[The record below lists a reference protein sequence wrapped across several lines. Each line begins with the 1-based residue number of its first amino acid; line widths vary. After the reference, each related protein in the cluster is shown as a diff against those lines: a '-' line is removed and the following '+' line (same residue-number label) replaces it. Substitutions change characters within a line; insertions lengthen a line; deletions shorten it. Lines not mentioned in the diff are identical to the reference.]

1 MATSY
6 TSLLGLALPVTGEL
20 AGTWG
25 DTVNNAI
32 TSLLDTAVAGT
43 TTLSTDADVTLSTT
57 VGATNQARQ
66 AILLCSGA
74 RAAQRTITAPA
85 QSKIYAVVNNTTG
98 GFAVKIVG
106 VGPTTG
112 VTVANGKTAIV
123 IWNGAD
129 FVEVA
134 PATATTATNLA
145 GGAAG
150 SVPYQTGAGATTM
163 LGIGAQYRVLTST
176 GSAPQWSNELQN
188 FISISSTGNITG
200 KSLTAHPTLI
210 GKIDPYDIAAFSNTT
225 GSVGIG
231 RYAAGSGFT
240 TLGQI
245 FFISG
250 GSTQRA
256 SLTCAEEASGAAAY
270 LAFATRDAS
279 NVLAERVRISAAG
292 NVGIGTSSPTAKV
305 DIQGTGAVAL
315 LCNQRTDT
323 TSISTPLMFK
333 TAGNNYWAL
342 RQSSAALTF
351 YQDTAIG
358 GTATEYMRI
367 DSAGNLGVGTNNPTE
382 FVYISKSQDAVTRT
396 RTDNSS
402 TGTAAQA
409 QFSLRNSAASL
420 ASFGL
425 TGGSFT
431 TSGIFRQ
438 DGAYLTTGGA
448 GGLTLG
454 TQAAQPIYFATN
466 SAERMRIDSAGNVGI
481 SNASPTARL
490 DVNGTVRAYG
500 GAYSSNQ
507 AVTAFSAS
515 IASNWTN
522 RLIAGSDSGGSPFFA
537 IQVASDATNG
547 STERMRIDSVG
558 NVGIGTATPAS
569 PLTVYALNNQA
580 ALRVTNGPSANNVG
594 ITLESTGGNVVL
606 NNGNGP
612 FELSTG
618 GSIRAVVT
626 AAGNVGIGTNA
637 PAYRLDVQTGAGTVA
652 NFAAPLTNR
661 ALLRSTDGTY
671 IAKFGASPP
680 EAYVLYGAESNHP
693 VAFTTNNIE
702 RMRIDSAGNVGIGT
716 ASPGTRLDIANTGAG
731 TKGGEVIIR
740 NSSARQTG
748 NYAQLAF
755 APNADYTGSVVGA
768 FIQGLAPNANANNP
782 CDLVFGSGL
791 GGAPTERMR
800 IDSNGSVGIGN
811 ASPGSVVPAALV
823 IDQVNSRT
831 GIAIR
836 CTATTGTDNSTEVR
850 MFGYD
855 GAATTV
861 IGQLT
866 AADSAHATL
875 ANSVILRANRATGY
889 LRFDTGGSNERMRIS
904 AAGVVGV
911 GTSAPSAWAEKAID
925 LGSYGSVYGGG
936 ANFGAASNL
945 YYNGANWIYK
955 NTAAGSVLNLSS
967 GGMLVYTAASGT
979 AGATATLTQALTL
992 TSASN
997 LKIGGSA
1004 ERATTVGTNH
1014 LDIFNGTAPVGTLTN
1029 GISIYSSSGEAY
1041 VMDAAGNAT
1050 LFSPHDAE
1058 TNEWIF
1064 KSKHTPTG
1072 KVLKIDVEKMLRFIN
1087 DHFGLDAIHE
1097 FTE

>member
-134 PATATTATNLA
+134 PATAATATNLA

-454 TQAAQPIYFATN
+454 TQAVQPIYFAVNSTELMRLDTSGRLLIGTTASRISYAVAPPLQTEALSAGTSGASFTLN
-466 SAERMRIDSAGNVGI
+466 SANTEGVNVLLTKTRGTTAGSNTTVVTGDTIGNLYWAAADGTNTVPVAARISAHVE
-481 SNASPTARL
+481 
-490 DVNGTVRAYG
+490 GTVGTGIMPGNIR
-500 GAYSSNQ
+500 
-507 AVTAFSAS
+507 
-515 IASNWTN
+515 
-522 RLIAGSDSGGSPFFA
+522 FA
-537 IQVASDATNG
+537 T
-547 STERMRIDSVG
+547 
-558 NVGIGTATPAS
+558 
-569 PLTVYALNNQA
+569 
-580 ALRVTNGPSANNVG
+580 
-594 ITLESTGGNVVL
+594 
-606 NNGNGP
+606 
-612 FELSTG
+612 
-618 GSIRAVVT
+618 
-626 AAGNVGIGTNA
+626 
-637 PAYRLDVQTGAGTVA
+637 TGAGA
-652 NFAAPLTNR
+652 GFP
-661 ALLRSTDGTY
+661 S
-671 IAKFGASPP
+671 
-680 EAYVLYGAESNHP
+680 
-693 VAFTTNNIE
+693 E

-716 ASPGTRLDIANTGAG
+716 ATPTQKLDVYVGNGVIRSSIGGTTLGVQAIETPTAADQRLGLLGFGSDTDTFKARVSGFSSAAWTAGTSTPAYLAFHTTPTASVTATERMRISAAGVVGVGTSAPSAWAEKAIDLGSYGSVYGGGANFGAASNLYYNGADWIYKNTAAGSLLNLASGGLQLYTAASGTAGATATLTQVLSMDVNGNVGIGTPTPGTRLDIANTGAG

-800 IDSNGSVGIGN
+800 IDSAGN
-811 ASPGSVVPAALV
+811 
-823 IDQVNSRT
+823 
-831 GIAIR
+831 
-836 CTATTGTDNSTEVR
+836 
-850 MFGYD
+850 
-855 GAATTV
+855 
-861 IGQLT
+861 
-866 AADSAHATL
+866 
-875 ANSVILRANRATGY
+875 
-889 LRFDTGGSNERMRIS
+889 
-904 AAGVVGV
+904 VGV
-911 GTSAPSAWAEKAID
+911 GTSTPVNKLQVNGSFGRNAPVTKTGNFTLGDAE
-925 LGSYGSVYGGG
+925 
-936 ANFGAASNL
+936 
-945 YYNGANWIYK
+945 NWLIC
-955 NTAAGSVLNLSS
+955 
-967 GGMLVYTAASGT
+967 
-979 AGATATLTQALTL
+979 
-992 TSASN
+992 
-997 LKIGGSA
+997 
-1004 ERATTVGTNH
+1004 
-1014 LDIFNGTAPVGTLTN
+1014 NGTATITVTLPAA
-1029 GISIYSSSGEAY
+1029 SSWTGRE
-1041 VMDAAGNAT
+1041 VMLKTIAAFTVVSASSNVVPLAGGAAGTAILAAT
-1050 LFSPHDAE
+1050 AGKWVTLVSDG
-1058 TNEWIF
+1058 TNWI
-1064 KSKHTPTG
+1064 TMAG
-1072 KVLKIDVEKMLRFIN
+1072 
-1087 DHFGLDAIHE
+1087 A
-1097 FTE
+1097 